1 MERVTTTTIS
11 RGKSQ
16 SVFEQK
22 GQRVK
27 VWCYNTELITEP
39 KVQHE
44 QYNTADS
51 EPVAKL
57 AGTEEEI
64 TNRDQDLADTEL
76 KTNTDWIRKIILGS
90 SKCFSNLSGR
100 QVVSFISLLLLTLLP
115 HCSHGNTTSPHAAI
129 VIAKTPPPQTLCLT
143 VTWFVF
149 FLAMKFVYFECM
161 HFVSVN
167 HTLTV
172 WVTKFLQCS
181 AHGGFDS
188 QVPPFGAHGGGPG
201 QTDAFMLRTTSWV
214 HIHISESVEQL

>member
-76 KTNTDWIRKIILGS
+76 KTNTDWIRKIDPIS
-90 SKCFSNLSGR
+90 HDVWRVQEVR
-100 QVVSFISLLLLTLLP
+100 QLLLSAMIKQFWMKSETEKRKCATRSVNKGKN
-115 HCSHGNTTSPHAAI
+115 HTTS
-129 VIAKTPPPQTLCLT
+129 TL
-143 VTWFVF
+143 
-149 FLAMKFVYFECM
+149 
-161 HFVSVN
+161 
-167 HTLTV
+167 
-172 WVTKFLQCS
+172 
-181 AHGGFDS
+181 
-188 QVPPFGAHGGGPG
+188 
-201 QTDAFMLRTTSWV
+201 
-214 HIHISESVEQL
+214 I